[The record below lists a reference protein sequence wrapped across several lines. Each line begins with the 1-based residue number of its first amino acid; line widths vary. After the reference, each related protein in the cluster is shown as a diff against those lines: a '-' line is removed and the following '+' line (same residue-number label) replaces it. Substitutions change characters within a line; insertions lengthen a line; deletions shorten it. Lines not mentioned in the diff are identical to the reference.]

1 MNNLTRK
8 EIEIIYGYLYNVE
21 SFSKYVTGYRRST
34 QEYDVREDT
43 DSIRIYYTG
52 TSDYNIPVS
61 RAWEQTNE
69 ALV

>member
-1 MNNLTRK
+1 MNSLTKR
-8 EIEIIYGYLYNVE
+8 EIEIIYGYLYNVKP
-21 SFSKYVTGYRRST
+21 FSKYVTGYRHST

-61 RAWEQTNE
+61 RAWE
-69 ALV
+69 LPL